1 MSAPLTHVSVSVTV
15 PGAPSS
21 VTVIGTAAPPTV
33 TPMSPGV
40 IVSVGVAVD
49 EKIGNGAVTVLE
61 PICATTLVLA
71 VGVPLYVTVTG
82 VVGLVT
88 VLGVNVMAELC
99 GTS

>member
-1 MSAPLTHVSVSVTV
+1 MSA
-15 PGAPSS
+15 
-21 VTVIGTAAPPTV
+21 
-33 TPMSPGV
+33 GV
-40 IVSVGVAVD
+40 MESVGPVE
-49 EKIGNGAVTVLE
+49 EKIGNGAVTVLV
-61 PICATTLVLA
+61 PICATTFVLD